1 MSKSIPTTNISF
13 SGLRTANNNSC
24 NLDVN
29 ATNIKFSDFSNKELV
44 SSNTTF
50 VDKNPS
56 GPPVARYG
64 HSGVLTDDNILII
77 CGGEKTSGTS
87 GLLNDTWSYDTS
99 NNSWT
104 ELHSGSG
111 TAPSGRLHHKCVYF
125 DNTMYLFGG
134 TIDNTNDDTS
144 DQLWK
149 LDLSSTPYTWSAIT
163 PTGSKPGKRARHI
176 LEIEGNQIYLF
187 GGSAPYPSPTTTYDD
202 LWRFNTSSLEWD
214 QLSTP
219 TGKKRYAHSSL
230 LTADNIYIFGG
241 YDGSNYLNDIMKYN
255 ITLDTWDT
263 SFYSGG
269 TPGTSVPPKLQY
281 SSFDVLTDH
290 CFFIFGGL
298 DGSGS
303 VIKDTWE
310 FNTQTKTW
318 KKISTTNSPNLFNHV
333 MAIDVVDHQAKM
345 VVFGGTGTI
354 ISYLNKTYSY
364 TLADVFGSSNP
375 LKISDLKGKEFY

>member
-64 HSGVLTDDNILII
+64 HSGVLTDDNRLII

-303 VIKDTWE
+303 VIKDTCE

>member
-56 GPPVARYG
+56 GPPDAREG
-64 HSGVLTDDNILII
+64 HSGALTDDNRLII
-77 CGGEKTSGTS
+77 CGGRGSS

-104 ELHSGSG
+104 ELHNGSG
-111 TAPSGRLHHKCVYF
+111 TAPSARQHHKCVYF

-134 TIDNTNDDTS
+134 TIDNNSDTS

-163 PTGSKPGKRARHI
+163 PTGSKPTKRAQHI

-187 GGSAPYPSPTTTYDD
+187 GGNSSGTTYDE

-214 QLSTP
+214 QLKTP
-219 TGKKRYAHSSL
+219 TGKKRYGHSSL

-290 CFFIFGGL
+290 CFFIFGGY
-298 DGSGS
+298 DGVNS
-303 VIKDTWE
+303 VSTNDIWE

-318 KKISTTNSPNLFNHV
+318 KKIFTGTNTNPPNRYNHV